1 MEDEEFPCDKI
12 FCQQCGLPMVMNSY
26 EIQYENTQSEMII
39 IKLKCKNYSHKL
51 ITEMNFEDYYESIK
65 KNYNDFFK
73 CKFCNSIFKTDIKYC
88 IHCNSIICK
97 NCYDLNENTHNITI
111 PQRYLQNKCLL
122 HINEDKPI
130 LYYCI
135 ICKREMCEICVNSD
149 KEHFKNN
156 KIEDIIKL
164 QNFVKNQSDITKI
177 KTENESLLKRV
188 KVLQNKINFNEI
200 LLKEFKNNNDLM
212 FSNINK
218 PINIIYLDSNFKQN
232 GSYKNN
238 IIRDC
243 QKIEK
248 KTKGN
253 AIITEDISNF
263 NLLLKHISKNNSKS
277 KFFLIVNGGSAK
289 EVLYLIRNR
298 ENNYE
303 SLFIS
308 SCIYTQ
314 HPEYFNELQKN
325 NSDLIKGIFN
335 QPKQIIEFINN
346 SSKNLRMDNEKYYV
360 NPIISINE
368 ASKKMSD
375 EYFNLFKEISDSYGD
390 ESQNAFT
397 RNMLTVKNFVE
408 NEKFPDEIKKGLIQ
422 CFQTFSLLPQKNY
435 EKIISCYLSDMN
447 FSKILNLLLE
457 DKDIKIYKRIKYF
470 VANLMHSIVQ
480 YGKQKKKGVIQNN
493 SIFYRGLKLNIIEFL
508 EFLKNNDKIITFPSF
523 LSVTKRKK
531 DAELSSNRNSH
542 LEGKNSNDLYSVI
555 MTFNYSHQEDYE
567 PSIYEL
573 KDLSQFHEE
582 EEHIILPFTFMKVK
596 KINTDSKKRICDIDL
611 EIIGKKEI
619 FENKMNDKTIIKYD
633 FTENLMKALDEN

>member
-12 FCQQCGLPMVMNSY
+12 FCQQCGLAMVMNSY
-26 EIQYENTQSEMII
+26 EIQNENTQSEMII

-51 ITEMNFEDYYESIK
+51 ITEINFEDYYKSINK
-65 KNYNDFFK
+65 KYYEFFK
-73 CKFCNSIFKTDIKYC
+73 CKFCNSIFQKDIKYC
-88 IHCNSIICK
+88 IHCNSIICEK
-97 NCYDLNENTHNITI
+97 CYALNENTHNITM
-111 PQRYLQNKCLL
+111 PQRYLENKCLL
-122 HINEDKPI
+122 HINDDKQI

-149 KEHFKNN
+149 KEHFQNN

-164 QNFVKNQSDITKI
+164 KNFAKNQFDITKI

-200 LLKEFKNNNDLM
+200 LLKEFDNNNDLM

-238 IIRDC
+238 ILKDC
-243 QKIEK
+243 QKFEN

-253 AIITEDISNF
+253 AIITDDISNF
-263 NLLLKHISKNNSKS
+263 NLLLKYISKNNSKS
-277 KFFLIVNGGSAK
+277 KFILIVNGALVK

-308 SCIYTQ
+308 LCIYTQ

-325 NSDLIKGIFN
+325 NSDLIKGICCK
-335 QPKQIIEFINN
+335 PKQIIEFINN

-360 NPIISINE
+360 NPIISIDE

-397 RNMLTVKNFVE
+397 RNMLNVKNFVE
-408 NEKFPDEIKKGLIQ
+408 NEKFPDEIKKGLIK
-422 CFQTFSLLPQKNY
+422 CFQTFSVLPQKNY
-435 EKIISCYLSDMN
+435 EKIISCYLSNMN
-447 FSKILNLLLE
+447 FSKLLNLLLE
-457 DKDIKIYKRIKYF
+457 NKDISIYKRIKYF

-480 YGKQKKKGVIQNN
+480 YGKQKKKGVVQNN

-523 LSVTKRKK
+523 LSVTKRKE
-531 DAELSSNRNSH
+531 DAELSSNRKSH
-542 LEGKNSNDLYSVI
+542 LEGKNNNELYSMI
-555 MTFNYSHQEDYE
+555 MTFYYSHQEDYE

-582 EEHIILPFTFMKVK
+582 EEHIILPFTYMKVK
-596 KINTDSKKRICDIDL
+596 KITTDSKNLICDIDL

-619 FENKMNDKTIIKYD
+619 LENKINDKTIIKYEL
-633 FTENLMKALDEN
+633 TENIMRALEEN